1 MATKKPPKSQVV
13 AQTKRANNRL
23 KVIGETCLNLAQGRD
38 TRAPERV
45 HKQINARLDRELTP
59 DDGTALRDAVE
70 AFWQRGDEDSAIEVY
85 GQVRQVQSE
94 RWQRVEA
101 KHGKV
106 TTGSIWPQKTKSL
119 SGDLLGVQ

>member
-1 MATKKPPKSQVV
+1 M
-13 AQTKRANNRL
+13 
-23 KVIGETCLNLAQGRD
+23 
-38 TRAPERV
+38 
-45 HKQINARLDRELTP
+45 TP

-94 RWQRVEA
+94 RWLQVEA

-106 TTGSIWPQKTKSL
+106 SHYFDDFGQIKPRYEVAVPTFSRSKKISPENSCAIAGPDAAASDFFTIYTTPVNGCAASP
-119 SGDLLGVQ
+119 